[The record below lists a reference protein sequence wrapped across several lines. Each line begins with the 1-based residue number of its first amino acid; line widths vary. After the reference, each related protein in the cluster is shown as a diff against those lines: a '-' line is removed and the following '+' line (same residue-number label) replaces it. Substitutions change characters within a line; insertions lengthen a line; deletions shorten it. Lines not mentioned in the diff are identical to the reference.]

1 MEKKMIGKIDRISA
15 REIIDSRGN
24 PTIEVD
30 VTLLNGSFG
39 RASVPS
45 GASTGRHEA
54 IELRDNDL
62 SRYLG
67 NGVTKAV
74 SNVNEKINGHLKGQ
88 DPTDQKKID
97 TMLLQLDGTTNKSNL
112 GGNAMLGVSLAVARA
127 ASQLKNQSLFGY
139 LGNGDE
145 LMMPVPLMNILNGGS
160 HADNAID
167 FQEFMIMPIGA
178 KTFREAIQ
186 MSCEVF
192 QTLKNNLKNGGF
204 STNIGDEG
212 GFAPAFE
219 STEEAL
225 DVVVKA
231 ITSCGYKLARDFYLA
246 LDCASTEYYNSE
258 KYNLA
263 GENKSFT
270 AKENAAYLE
279 SLCEKYPIFS
289 IEDGMAEDD
298 WDGWKLL
305 TKSLSS
311 KVQLVGDDLFVT
323 NKVRLKEGI
332 EKGAGN
338 AILIKPNQIGTLSE
352 TLETIALAKE
362 YDYSCIMSHRSG
374 ETEDTFIAD
383 LAVATG
389 CTQIKTGSLSR
400 SDRLAKYNQLLRIEE
415 EIGGNAKYI
424 GDDILKRMC

>member
-1 MEKKMIGKIDRISA
+1 MIGKIDRIRA

-67 NGVTKAV
+67 NGVTQAV
-74 SNVNEKINGHLKGQ
+74 SNVNQKINGHLKGQ

-145 LMMPVPLMNILNGGS
+145 LIMPVPLMNILNGGS

-178 KTFREAIQ
+178 QTFREAIQ

-192 QTLKNNLKNGGF
+192 QT
-204 STNIGDEG
+204 
-212 GFAPAFE
+212 
-219 STEEAL
+219 
-225 DVVVKA
+225 
-231 ITSCGYKLARDFYLA
+231 
-246 LDCASTEYYNSE
+246 
-258 KYNLA
+258 
-263 GENKSFT
+263 
-270 AKENAAYLE
+270 
-279 SLCEKYPIFS
+279 
-289 IEDGMAEDD
+289 
-298 WDGWKLL
+298 
-305 TKSLSS
+305 S
-311 KVQLVGDDLFVT
+311 K
-323 NKVRLKEGI
+323 I
-332 EKGAGN
+332 
-338 AILIKPNQIGTLSE
+338 I
-352 TLETIALAKE
+352 
-362 YDYSCIMSHRSG
+362 
-374 ETEDTFIAD
+374 
-383 LAVATG
+383 
-389 CTQIKTGSLSR
+389 
-400 SDRLAKYNQLLRIEE
+400 
-415 EIGGNAKYI
+415 
-424 GDDILKRMC
+424 

>member
-1 MEKKMIGKIDRISA
+1 MIGTINRISA

-30 VTLLNGSFG
+30 VSLLDGTFG

-54 IELRDNDL
+54 IELRDNDP

-67 NGVTKAV
+67 KGVRIAV
-74 SNVNEKINGHLKGQ
+74 SNVNEKINRHLKGQ

-97 TMLLQLDGTTNKSNL
+97 DMLLQLDGTTNKSNL
-112 GGNAMLGVSLAVARA
+112 GGNAILGVSLAVARA
-127 ASQLKNQSLFGY
+127 AANLKQQSLFTY
-139 LGNGDE
+139 LGTGKE
-145 LMMPVPLMNILNGGS
+145 YKLPVPLMNIINGGS
-160 HADNAID
+160 HADNSID

-178 KTFREAIQ
+178 KTFREAVK

-192 QTLKNNLKNGGF
+192 QTLKNNLKSEGF

-212 GFAPAFE
+212 GFAPALE
-219 STEEAL
+219 SAEQAL
-225 DVVVKA
+225 DAVVKA
-231 ITSCGYKLARDFYLA
+231 INSCGYNLAKDFYLA
-246 LDCASTEYYNSE
+246 LDCASTEYFYE
-258 KYNLA
+258 DKYNLE
-263 GENKSFT
+263 GEERSLT
-270 AKENAAYLE
+270 ADENAGYLE
-279 SLCEKYPIFS
+279 SLCRKYPIFS

-305 TKSLSS
+305 TKNLGSR
-311 KVQLVGDDLFVT
+311 VQLVGDDLFVT
-323 NKVRLKEGI
+323 NKIRLKEGI
-332 EKGAGN
+332 EKSAGN

-352 TLETIALAKE
+352 TLEAIALAKQH
-362 YDYSCIMSHRSG
+362 DYSCIMSHRSG

-415 EIGGNAKYI
+415 EIGQSAIYI
-424 GDDILKRMC
+424 GNDILKEVC

>member
-1 MEKKMIGKIDRISA
+1 MIGKIDRISA

-30 VTLLNGSFG
+30 VSLQNGSFG

-54 IELRDNDL
+54 VELRDNDP

-67 NGVTKAV
+67 NGVTTAV
-74 SNVNEKINGHLKGQ
+74 RNVNEKINRQLKGR
-88 DPTDQKKID
+88 DPTDQKRID
-97 TMLLQLDGTTNKSNL
+97 KSLLQLDGTPNKSNL
-112 GGNAMLGVSLAVARA
+112 GGNALLGVSLAVARA
-127 ASQLKNQSLFGY
+127 ASHFQNQSLFSY
-139 LGNGDE
+139 LGTGNE
-145 LMMPVPLMNILNGGS
+145 YKLPVPLMNILNGGS

-192 QTLKNNLKNGGF
+192 QSLKNNLKTEGF

-212 GFAPAFE
+212 GFAPAFK

-225 DVVVKA
+225 DVLVEA

-246 LDCASTEYYNSE
+246 LDCASSEYYSGG

-263 GENKSFT
+263 GENKSLT
-270 AKENAAYLE
+270 AKENVEYLE
-279 SLCEKYPIFS
+279 KLCKKYPIFS

-305 TKSLSS
+305 TKALSS
-311 KVQLVGDDLFVT
+311 KAQLVGDDLFVT

-332 EKGAGN
+332 ERSAGN

-362 YDYSCIMSHRSG
+362 NNYSCIMSHRSG

-415 EIGGNAKYI
+415 EIGGNAEYI

>member
-1 MEKKMIGKIDRISA
+1 MTVISEIKA
-15 REIIDSRGN
+15 RQVLDSRGN
-24 PTIEVD
+24 PTIETD
-30 VTLLNGSFG
+30 VISKNGNIG
-39 RASVPS
+39 RAIVPS
-45 GASTGRHEA
+45 GASTGKYEA
-54 IELRDNDL
+54 VELRDNNL
-62 SRYLG
+62 ELFLG
-67 NGVTKAV
+67 KGVLTAV
-74 SNVNEKINGHLKGQ
+74 NNVNSIISRSLVGISI
-88 DPTDQKKID
+88 DDQETLDNK
-97 TMLLQLDGTTNKSNL
+97 LLDLDGTPNKSNL
-112 GGNAMLGVSLAVARA
+112 GANSLLSVSMAFAKLSAIENKRLLFDNIG
-127 ASQLKNQSLFGY
+127 LKKTYNL
-139 LGNGDE
+139 
-145 LMMPVPLMNILNGGS
+145 PVPMMNILNGGS
-160 HADNAID
+160 HADNNID

-225 DVVVKA
+225 DAVVKA
-231 ITSCGYKLARDFYLA
+231 ITSCGYTLARDFYLA

-270 AKENAAYLE
+270 AEENAAYLE